1 MAPQAPL
8 LKEENEVAGTKM
20 AFRSACAAL
29 AVTAVAALA
38 ACGSVHDPAAGTPA
52 SVALVSEGS
61 PSGPLTDNFNPWQ
74 QTSALS
80 ILDATAM
87 IYEPLYQFDLA
98 QPGTNYPWLATSY
111 TWANGGKQLSFTLRS
126 GVNWSNGT
134 PFTSADAAFTFNL
147 LKNDPAVNLNA
158 IPLTGVSAPDP
169 RTVVLTF
176 SSPQYA
182 DFYFIA
188 TTYMVPESLWR
199 RVSTPGTYA
208 NPKPVGTG
216 PFLLSSFSPKEFDLK
231 ANPSYWQHGLPKI
244 TELRYPAYDTNDSA
258 NFALAQGTLQWA
270 GNFIA
275 GMSQIYVAKDPAH
288 NKYWF
293 PPQNTVSL
301 IPNLKS
307 GPTADL
313 AVRQAISDAISRTT
327 ISQDGEAGVEPP
339 ATSAT
344 GLVLPLLQQY
354 LAPSASQYTLS
365 PDADVAAARAVLEAD
380 GYVRDR
386 NGIFAKNGREL
397 SVTLVDPSSFSDY
410 AGDCQIIASELR
422 AAGISASFRGLS
434 VSEWTND
441 VATGN
446 FQLTIHWS
454 NAAFTPYN
462 LYSGWLN
469 SAASAPIGKPATG
482 DYERFADAS
491 IDSGLAAFAATNS
504 LSDQLQALAP
514 IEQAVATQLP
524 VIPLVYG
531 VSFGE
536 YVTTH
541 FSGWPSPSDPYEVA
555 APTPPNNEVVV
566 LHLAPVP

>member
-1 MAPQAPL
+1 MASR
-8 LKEENEVAGTKM
+8 G
-20 AFRSACAAL
+20 ACAAL
-29 AVTAVAALA
+29 AVTAALALA
-38 ACGSVHDPAAGTPA
+38 ACGSVTATTRSPA

-61 PSGPLTDNFNPWQ
+61 PSGPMTDNFNPWE
-74 QTSALS
+74 QTSTLVLLNA
-80 ILDATAM
+80 IAM

-111 TWANGGKQLSFTLRS
+111 AWAHNGMQLTFTLRS
-126 GVNWSNGT
+126 GVKWSDGT

-147 LKNDPAVNLNA
+147 LKNNPAVNSNA
-158 IPLTGVSAPDP
+158 IPITGVSAPDAS
-169 RTVVLTF
+169 TVVLTF

-188 TTYMVPESLWR
+188 TTYMVPASLWR
-199 RVSTPGTYA
+199 HISKPETYA
-208 NPKPVGTG
+208 NQKPVGTG
-216 PFLLSSFSPKEFDLK
+216 PYLLSSFSPKEFDLK
-231 ANPSYWQHGLPKI
+231 ANPSYWQRGLPKVA
-244 TELRYPAYDTNDSA
+244 ELRYPAYDTNDSA
-258 NFALAQGTLQWA
+258 NFALSEGTLQWA

-275 GMSQIYVAKDPAH
+275 GMAQIYVAKDPAH
-288 NKYWF
+288 NMYWF

-313 AVRQAISDAISRTT
+313 AVRQAISDAISRAT
-327 ISQDGEAGVEPP
+327 ISQDGEAGIEPP

-354 LAPSASQYTLS
+354 LAPAARQYTLS
-365 PDADVAAARAVLEAD
+365 PDADVAKAKSDLEAD
-380 GYVRDR
+380 GYVLDR
-386 NGIFAKNGREL
+386 NGVFAKNGKEL

-410 AGDCQIIASELR
+410 AGDCQIIVTELK
-422 AAGISASFRGLS
+422 AAGINASFQGLP
-434 VSEWTND
+434 VSEWTSD

-454 NAAFTPYN
+454 NGAFTPYN
-462 LYSGWLN
+462 LYSGWLD
-469 SAASAPIGKPATG
+469 SGETAPIGKPATG
-482 DYERFADAS
+482 DFERFTDAS

-504 LSDQLQALAP
+504 LADQVQALAP

-541 FSGWPSPSDPYEVA
+541 FTGWPSPDNPYEVA
-555 APTPPNNEVVV
+555 SPTSPNNEVVV
-566 LHLAPVP
+566 LHLSLAS